1 MRNWGNMST
10 TAHGTPKSRWRC
22 EENLFEGTGA
32 FSSTVRSRQAHHS
45 HVLLACSL
53 APGKRDALLSQV
65 GSLLLCSSSASQE
78 QTLGRVKEPRAGAAE
93 NGSQVPVGSSWW
105 RDRRYIPDSWSWKL
119 GCALL
124 YLNSH
129 FTQLKE
135 IPKGKHVP
143 SDLSLGL
150 DLHSD
155 FLTLR
160 QLTRLITTYRAGI
173 GLTPRLSTVLVEE
186 PGHQHAKHVL
196 SHHTT
201 LNPKTCQLPF
211 SRLFYSFPSKATT
224 LKHIPVTMCLLQAS
238 RLRLN
243 TKSICLNTAHL
254 KHHMLLSKGTMPTA
268 NMHLSVAPYS
278 HKGCQEH

>member
-10 TAHGTPKSRWRC
+10 TAHGTPQSRWRC

-53 APGKRDALLSQV
+53 APGKRAALLSQV
-65 GSLLLCSSSASQE
+65 ESLLLCSSRASQE
-78 QTLGRVKEPRAGAAE
+78 QTLGRIKEPRAGAAE
-93 NGSQVPVGSSWW
+93 NGSQLPVGGSWW
-105 RDRRYIPDSWSWKL
+105 RDSRYIPDSWSWKL
-119 GCALL
+119 SCALL

-135 IPKGKHVP
+135 IPKGRHVS
-143 SDLSLGL
+143 SDPRLGL

-160 QLTRLITTYRAGI
+160 QLTRLITTYRAGT

-186 PGHQHAKHVL
+186 PGHQQLNMHCT
-196 SHHTT
+196 TT
-201 LNPKTCQLPF
+201 LHSTPRLVNSLPP
-211 SRLFYSFPSKATT
+211 LLLLPSKATT
-224 LKHIPVTMCLLQAS
+224 LKHIPVGHYPEAHTRGSLL
-238 RLRLN
+238 
-243 TKSICLNTAHL
+243 
-254 KHHMLLSKGTMPTA
+254 
-268 NMHLSVAPYS
+268 
-278 HKGCQEH
+278 